1 MTRTVQR
8 KKIEVM
14 VDMPLARRV
23 IEAAERVGIHGHTL
37 LPVASG
43 AGSHGNWSDDQLSG
57 AEAKVI
63 FVTVTSVEK
72 ASALIDALAPL
83 LDDYGLMLIASDVE
97 VVRGGKF

>member
-1 MTRTVQR
+1 MTTTVQR

-23 IEAAERVGIHGHTL
+23 IDAAGRVGIHSHTL
-37 LPVASG
+37 LPIASG
-43 AGSHGNWSDDQLSG
+43 SGSHGGWSDDQLSG
-57 AEAKVI
+57 AKAKVM
-63 FVTVTSVEK
+63 FVTITSDEK

-83 LDDYGLMLIASDVE
+83 LDDYGLMLVASDVQ